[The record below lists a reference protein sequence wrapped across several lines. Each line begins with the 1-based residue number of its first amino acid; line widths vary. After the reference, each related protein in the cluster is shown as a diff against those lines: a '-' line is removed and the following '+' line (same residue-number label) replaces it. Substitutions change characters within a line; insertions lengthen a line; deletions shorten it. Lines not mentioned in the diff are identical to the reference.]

1 MSKQA
6 IDEFLSRAPQ
16 KVSDNCKVEAVEES
30 AIPQILHI
38 SSDTNIKEMFPRIS
52 TRQMGSEDRTT
63 PRVVGA
69 PTLYGCILAY
79 QSMHHDYMH
88 SASKTK
94 ENKSDWKNGYKIY
107 AIPYKFCLKPSKALV
122 PDVANTDETW
132 LVNYDEETRSYTPIQ
147 AGRVFCE
154 EFRFKPR
161 IGKKPQFEATI
172 FVEVTLD
179 GGLQFSKKHKLDK
192 GHWKIQ
198 APVYDEES
206 WKNLRWDQDS
216 EVQVEKITQA
226 EWLSTKRS
234 VADLLSLSETKVPA
248 FLKW

>member
-6 IDEFLSRAPQ
+6 IDEFLSRTPQ
-16 KVSDNCKVEAVEES
+16 KVSDSCKVESVEDS
-30 AIPQILHI
+30 GISQILHI
-38 SSDTNIKEMFPRIS
+38 SSDTNIKEMIPRIS

-79 QSMHHDYMH
+79 QSVPQDYMF
-88 SASKTK
+88 SSSKTK
-94 ENKSDWKNGYKIY
+94 DNKSNWKNGYKIY

-122 PDVANTDETW
+122 PDVQNTDETW
-132 LVNYDEETRSYTPIQ
+132 LVNYDEETRSYKPET
-147 AGRVFCE
+147 AGRVFCQ

-161 IGKKPQFEATI
+161 IGKKPQYEATI
-172 FVEVTLD
+172 FVEVTLEQ
-179 GGLQFSKKHKLDK
+179 GLWFSKNHKLEK
-192 GHWKIQ
+192 GHWKIE

-206 WKNLRWDQDS
+206 WKHLRWDQDS
-216 EVQVEKITQA
+216 EVRVENITQA

-234 VADLLSLSETKVPA
+234 VADLLSLSESKVPA